1 MQLREQAW
9 FPEEASKKHF
19 RNNCGKELANIAG
32 LVASR
37 SGLTGGTSPGSGG
50 GGGGEFERGGMMGY
64 NPEDTPR
71 GMTPSQAPPRSFSES
86 PRGFVPVVPG
96 GSAMQSAAQVE
107 EQLSAARKA
116 EALAQPPEG
125 PWPAATRAAAAVAAA
140 WTVKMPGFAGAR
152 PVARPP
158 PRRE

>member
-50 GGGGEFERGGMMGY
+50 GGGGESERGGMMGY
-64 NPEDTPR
+64 NPEDTPCSPR

-96 GSAMQSAAQVE
+96 AVQSAARLE
-107 EQLSAARKA
+107 AQLSAEREA

-140 WTVKMPGFAGAR
+140 LKWPAFAGAR

>member
-96 GSAMQSAAQVE
+96 AMQSAAQLE